1 MAPRDDR
8 QLAELALAG
17 DANAYGELVERY
29 QNAVMGVCVRVLG
42 DRAGAEDAAQEVFLR
57 AHRKLATFDRTRP
70 FGPWVKRVAV
80 NFCLNLLAARPAEVA
95 LYDEHDHAPDDT
107 PLADPVQ
114 QLLAAERARMIQAAI
129 AALPQHQRAVI
140 ELRHY
145 HDLSY
150 DVIAAEL
157 GRSLSDVKS
166 DLFRARRALAE
177 RLRGYLES

>member
-17 DANAYGELVERY
+17 DLEAYGELVERY

-57 AHRKLATFDRTRP
+57 AHRKLTTFDRARP

-80 NFCLNLLAARPAEVA
+80 NFCLNVLAARPTEVE
-95 LYDEHDHAPDDT
+95 LHEEHDQAQGGAPLTD
-107 PLADPVQ
+107 PAQQALAG
-114 QLLAAERARMIQAAI
+114 ERTQVIQAAI
-129 AALPQHQRAVI
+129 AGLPPHQRAVI

-150 DVIAAEL
+150 DAIAAEL

-177 RLRGYLES
+177 RLRSYWES